1 MKNFYRKEFE
11 ISLTS
16 TIKDA
21 LRQLNES
28 TVKILFV
35 VDDVMR
41 VLGTITDGDIRRGIL
56 NGLTLDSGLS
66 DVMRKNFRWIKNGSL
81 KVDANKLMRS
91 EGLQQL
97 PVLDSFGR
105 LIDIFVKEDF
115 YENQSLPNTVI
126 VMAGGKGVRLGRL
139 TENCPKPM
147 LHIGNKPI
155 LEIILEQCIN
165 YGFNNFYF
173 SVNYLKNQI
182 IDYFGDGSKW
192 NVNIDYIEEVNSLG
206 TAGALGLIDDA
217 LNEPILVLNGD
228 VLSRVDY
235 KSLLNFHHEYGSDG
249 TVCSIEY
256 LSRIPYGVLNLEGST
271 VTSFSEKPIIPYQV
285 NAGIYVLN
293 PTLLKMIP
301 KNEPL
306 DMPTFL
312 QKAIDNNF
320 IINVF
325 PMHEYWLDIGR
336 PETLERAHLE
346 WLDNGP
352 D

>member
-1 MKNFYRKEFE
+1 MKKFDLKKLQ
-11 ISLTS
+11 ISLTA

-21 LRQLNES
+21 LIELNES
-28 TVKILFV
+28 PVKILFV
-35 VDDVMR
+35 VDGAMR
-41 VLGTITDGDIRRGIL
+41 VLGSITDGDIRRGIL
-56 NGLTLDSGLS
+56 NGFSLDSSLCN
-66 DVMRKNFRWIKNGSL
+66 VMRKNFRWIKDGDL
-81 KVDANKLMRS
+81 KIDANTLMQN
-91 EGLQQL
+91 EGLLQI

-105 LIDIFVKEDF
+105 LTDIFLKDDF
-115 YENQSLPNTVI
+115 CENQYLPNAVV

-139 TENCPKPM
+139 TEKCPKPM
-147 LHIGNKPI
+147 LRIGNKPI

-165 YGFNNFYF
+165 SGFKNFYF

-182 IDYFGDGSKW
+182 IEHFGDGSKW

-206 TAGALGLIDDA
+206 TAGALGLIDETLHD
-217 LNEPILVLNGD
+217 PILVLNGD
-228 VLSRVDY
+228 VLTRVDY
-235 KSLLNFHHEYGSDG
+235 KNLLNFHCEYGSDG

-256 LSRIPYGVLNLEGST
+256 LSTIPYGVLNLEGST
-271 VTSFSEKPIIPYQV
+271 VTSFCEKPIIPYQV

-306 DMPTFL
+306 YMPAFL
-312 QKAIDNNF
+312 QSAIDKNLTVS
-320 IINVF
+320 IF
-325 PMHEYWLDIGR
+325 PIHEYWLDIGR

-346 WLDNGP
+346 WLDNAS

>member
-1 MKNFYRKEFE
+1 VKNFYRKEFE
-11 ISLTS
+11 ISLSS

-21 LRQLNES
+21 LGQLNES
-28 TVKILFV
+28 PVKILFV

-56 NGLTLDSGLS
+56 NGLTLDSGLCN
-66 DVMRKNFRWIKNGSL
+66 VMRKNFRWIEDGGL
-81 KVDANKLMRS
+81 KVDAHKLMRN
-91 EGLQQL
+91 EGLMQL

-105 LIDIFVKEDF
+105 LIDIFVKDDF
-115 YENQSLPNTVI
+115 YENISLPNTVI
-126 VMAGGKGVRLGRL
+126 VMAGGKGVRLGHL
-139 TENCPKPM
+139 TEKCPKPM
-147 LHIGNKPI
+147 LHIGDKPI

-165 YGFNNFYF
+165 SGFKNFYF

-182 IDYFGDGSKW
+182 IDYFGDGCAW
-192 NVNIDYIEEVNSLG
+192 NVNINYIEEVNSLG
-206 TAGALGLIDDA
+206 TAGSLGLIDAPLYD
-217 LNEPILVLNGD
+217 PILVLNGD

-235 KSLLNFHHEYGSDG
+235 RNLLNFHFEYGSDG

-256 LSRIPYGVLNLEGST
+256 LSRIPYGVLNLKGST
-271 VTSFSEKPIIPYQV
+271 VTSFSEKPIISYQV

-293 PTLLKMIP
+293 PALLKMIP

-306 DMPTFL
+306 DMPAFL
-312 QKAIDNNF
+312 QTAVDNNS

-325 PMHEYWLDIGR
+325 PIHEYWLDIGR
-336 PETLERAHLE
+336 PETLERAYLE
-346 WLDNGP
+346 WLDNGS